1 VDFVVCRFAGHHHQ
15 YGGQQ
20 GLPGRLR
27 AHVGHSHMLRGAGE
41 RQVSQ
46 PDDAVLRGTSS
57 AAGQQHGG
65 RRQQGGPNHP
75 GRGVQRPA
83 ASGE

>member
-1 VDFVVCRFAGHHHQ
+1 VDFVGCRFAGHHHQ

-20 GLPGRLR
+20 GLSGRLR
-27 AHVGHSHMLRGAGE
+27 PHLGHAHMLRGARE
-41 RQVSQ
+41 CQVSQ

-57 AAGQQHGG
+57 AAGQRHGG
-65 RRQQGGPNHP
+65 RRQQGGPNHS

-83 ASGE
+83 TSGE

>member
-1 VDFVVCRFAGHHHQ
+1 MNFVGRRFAGHHHQ

-20 GLPGRLR
+20 RMPWRLR
-27 AHVGHSHMLRGAGE
+27 AHVGHAHMLRGAGE

-57 AAGQQHGG
+57 AACQRHGG
-65 RRQQGGPNHP
+65 RRQQSGPNHP

>member
-1 VDFVVCRFAGHHHQ
+1 VDFFGCRFAGHHNQ
-15 YGGQQ
+15 YSGQQ

-27 AHVGHSHMLRGAGE
+27 AHVGHAHMLRGAGE

-57 AAGQQHGG
+57 AAGQRHDG

-75 GRGVQRPA
+75 GRGLQRPA
-83 ASGE
+83 TSGE